1 MRLTGQEVEAR
12 LTAAWGK
19 QAFVV
24 PYRLTGNRYHY
35 LVTDHSEHWLPLRTS
50 WGPGGQVFV
59 PIMGDWPGAAP
70 TPDPWDDAVDEA
82 ANRARSYLAHHGS
95 KAALKR
101 LPKAVTLAKGQDW
114 QRLGDRPD
122 TWLIPSGTRLGVVYV
137 VNGRCTCADYTEK
150 GVKWCEHRQ
159 ARALAKCAAGILR
172 DRIGAGAVVNTPPPD
187 PEGPH
192 EASHSTTTPTN
203 GQARRI
209 DLVVAYE
216 ADDSKI
222 LPHTNG
228 NGQLVTFQADG
239 LVVEP
244 PASTL
249 QDLYRWLQDAGYVP
263 NGFKWLGWER
273 GLRRRLQSYVRT
285 EDRDTALP
293 VQYSR
298 GRSKLF
304 KEETR

>member
-50 WGPGGQVFV
+50 WGPGGQVFE
-59 PIMGDWPGAAP
+59 PMMGDWPGAAP
-70 TPDPWDDAVDEA
+70 APDPWDEAVDEA
-82 ANRARSYLAHHGS
+82 ANRARSYLAHQGD

-101 LPKAVTLAKGQDW
+101 LPEAVTLAKGQDW

-122 TWLIPSGTRLGVVYV
+122 TWLIPSGTLLGVVHV
-137 VNGRCTCADYTEK
+137 VNGRCTCSDYMENC
-150 GVKWCEHRQ
+150 VKWCEHRQ
-159 ARALAKCAAGILR
+159 ARALARCAAGILR
-172 DRIGAGAVVNTPPPD
+172 DRKRAGGGGNTPAQD
-187 PEGPH
+187 PEGSDEQP
-192 EASHSTTTPTN
+192 HSTTDPSP

-209 DLVVAYE
+209 DLIVAYE
-216 ADDSKI
+216 ADDSKT

-228 NGQLVTFQADG
+228 NGRLVTFQADG
-239 LVVEP
+239 QVVEP

-249 QDLYRWLQDAGYVP
+249 QDLYRWLQDAGYAP
-263 NGFKWLGWER
+263 DGFRWLGWER
-273 GLRRRLQSYVRT
+273 GLRRRLQSYIRT

-293 VQYSR
+293 VEYSR

-304 KEETR
+304 KEENR